1 MIMIPENIQ
10 RAICCKSLEKNGSTQ
25 PKKMFEFQNLNPKT
39 KETGEIELKT
49 NTKSQTWIWT

>member
-49 NTKSQTWIWT
+49 NTKSQT